1 VVPEDEQAV
10 PGQDDDAEPMTPE
23 ESLALIAKQTDEARR
38 GFAPNP
44 AVLLAVW
51 GLVWLLGFGLVYLS
65 APPTSLVPMW
75 TAGLITAVAFAGA
88 IVYSAVYGMRST
100 RGVRG
105 PSRLVG
111 AMYGW
116 SWMIGFGGLTVVNVS
131 LIRLGLEPGLIPL
144 LWSGTSLLLT
154 GLLYLAGG
162 MLWQD
167 KIQYGLGV
175 WIIVSGAA
183 SVLAGAPHNFLV
195 LSLAGG
201 GGFLVAALV
210 FLVRSR

>member
-1 VVPEDEQAV
+1 MPERE
-10 PGQDDDAEPMTPE
+10 DDARPMTPE
-23 ESLALIAKQTDEARR
+23 ESLALIAKQTEETRR
-38 GFAPNP
+38 EIGPNP

-51 GLVWLLGFGLVYLS
+51 GLVWLLGFGLVFLS
-65 APPTSLVPMW
+65 APPTSLLPLW
-75 TAGLITAVAFAGA
+75 AAAAIAVAAFAGA
-88 IVYSAVYGMRST
+88 IAYSAIYGIRTS

-116 SWMIGFGGLTVVNVS
+116 SWMIAFGGLTVVNTGLV
-131 LIRLGLEPGLIPL
+131 RLGLDPELIPL
-144 LWSGTSLLLT
+144 LWSGTSLMLT

-162 MLWQD
+162 MLWQS
-167 KIQYGLGV
+167 KLQYGLGV
-175 WIIVSGAA
+175 WIILCGAA
-183 SVLAGAPHNFLV
+183 SVLAGGPHNFLV

-201 GGFLVAALV
+201 GGFLVASLV